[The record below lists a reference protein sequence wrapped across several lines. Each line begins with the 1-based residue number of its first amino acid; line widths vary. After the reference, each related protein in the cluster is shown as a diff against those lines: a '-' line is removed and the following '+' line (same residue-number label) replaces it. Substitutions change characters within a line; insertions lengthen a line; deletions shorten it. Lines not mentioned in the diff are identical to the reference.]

1 MTDSKRLRPAL
12 AADAAFKDARGPMDT
27 PQPEEDDSSIAL
39 DPLDVV
45 ERVLAAENLT
55 FDRTEDGDLAFA
67 LAGDWKD
74 YELWFAWRP
83 EADCLQLC
91 LSHRLDAPTIPARAA
106 PTSWSIWSTSG
117 SGSAISRSGP
127 TTARSSSA
135 TPWPCRTASG
145 RRLAQAASMID
156 AAMEA
161 ADRFYPAF
169 DFLLA
174 GGKTPDEAMAACMF
188 ETVGQA

>member
-1 MTDSKRLRPAL
+1 M
-12 AADAAFKDARGPMDT
+12 DAR
-27 PQPEEDDSSIAL
+27 QPEEDDVELTL

-45 ERVLAAENLT
+45 EHVLTAENLQ
-55 FDRTEDGDLAFA
+55 FDRSDDGDVAFS

-91 LSHRLDAPTIPARAA
+91 LSLDMRAGKQKRTKSNELVSLINPRVWLGHFEIWADEGEIVFRNAIALPPGDRPT
-106 PTSWSIWSTSG
+106 
-117 SGSAISRSGP
+117 
-127 TTARSSSA
+127 
-135 TPWPCRTASG
+135 
-145 RRLAQAASMID
+145 LAQAASMID
-156 AAMEA
+156 AAVEA

-169 DFLLA
+169 DFLLK
-174 GGKTPDEAMAACMF
+174 GGKSPADAMAACMF

>member
-1 MTDSKRLRPAL
+1 
-12 AADAAFKDARGPMDT
+12 MDT
-27 PQPEEDDSSIAL
+27 PQSEEDDVELGL

-45 ERVLAAENLT
+45 EHVLAAENLS

-83 EADCLQLC
+83 EVDCLQLC
-91 LSHRLDAPTIPARAA
+91 LSLDMRSPKSQRPATHELLSLINQRIWLGHFEVWADDGEIVFRHALSLPHGERPT
-106 PTSWSIWSTSG
+106 
-117 SGSAISRSGP
+117 
-127 TTARSSSA
+127 
-135 TPWPCRTASG
+135 
-145 RRLAQAASMID
+145 LAQAAAMID
-156 AAMEA
+156 AAVEA

-169 DFLLA
+169 DFLLKGA
-174 GGKTPDEAMAACMF
+174 KSPEEAMAACMF

>member
-1 MTDSKRLRPAL
+1 
-12 AADAAFKDARGPMDT
+12 MDT
-27 PQPEEDDSSIAL
+27 PTSEDADIGF

-45 ERVLAAENLT
+45 ERVLNAENLE

-91 LSHRLDAPTIPARAA
+91 LSIDLKAPKVQRVAVYELLSLINQRVWMGHFEVWSEDGEIVFRLAMAMPSGERPT
-106 PTSWSIWSTSG
+106 
-117 SGSAISRSGP
+117 
-127 TTARSSSA
+127 
-135 TPWPCRTASG
+135 
-145 RRLAQAASMID
+145 LAQAASMID
-156 AAMEA
+156 AAVEA

-169 DFLLA
+169 DFMLCGA
-174 GGKTPDEAMAACMF
+174 KSPDEAMAACMF
-188 ETVGQA
+188 ETVGHA

>member
-1 MTDSKRLRPAL
+1 M
-12 AADAAFKDARGPMDT
+12 DASPEDA
-27 PQPEEDDSSIAL
+27 ELSF

-45 ERVLAAENLT
+45 EHVLSAENLD

-91 LSHRLDAPTIPARAA
+91 LSLDLKADKTRPGEAFELLSLINQRVWLGHFEVWSDEGEVVFRHAMAMPTGDRP
-106 PTSWSIWSTSG
+106 SLS
-117 SGSAISRSGP
+117 
-127 TTARSSSA
+127 
-135 TPWPCRTASG
+135 
-145 RRLAQAASMID
+145 QAASMID
-156 AAMEA
+156 AAVEA

-169 DFLLA
+169 DFLIR
-174 GGKTPDEAMAACMF
+174 GGKSPDDAMAACMF
-188 ETVGQA
+188 ETLGEA

>member
-1 MTDSKRLRPAL
+1 
-12 AADAAFKDARGPMDT
+12 MDT
-27 PQPEEDDSSIAL
+27 PTSEDADIGF

-45 ERVLAAENLT
+45 ERVLNAENLE

-91 LSHRLDAPTIPARAA
+91 LSIDLKAPKALRGAMYELLSLINQRVWMGHFEVWSEDGEIVFRLAMAMPSGERPT
-106 PTSWSIWSTSG
+106 
-117 SGSAISRSGP
+117 
-127 TTARSSSA
+127 
-135 TPWPCRTASG
+135 
-145 RRLAQAASMID
+145 LAQAASMID
-156 AAMEA
+156 AAVEA

-169 DFLLA
+169 DFMICGA
-174 GGKTPDEAMAACMF
+174 KSPDEAMAACMF
-188 ETVGQA
+188 ETVGHA

>member
-1 MTDSKRLRPAL
+1 M
-12 AADAAFKDARGPMDT
+12 DA
-27 PQPEEDDSSIAL
+27 PQPEEDELLIAL

-45 ERVLAAENLT
+45 ERVLMAENLS
-55 FDRTEDGDLAFA
+55 FDRTEDGDLAFT

-91 LSHRLDAPTIPARAA
+91 LSIDRRVEKIQRAGACELANLVNQRVWVGHFEVWSDDGEVVFRHAMALPEGERPT
-106 PTSWSIWSTSG
+106 
-117 SGSAISRSGP
+117 
-127 TTARSSSA
+127 
-135 TPWPCRTASG
+135 
-145 RRLAQAASMID
+145 LAQAASMID

-174 GGKTPDEAMAACMF
+174 SDKSPEEAIAACMF